1 MRDVK
6 QTEPDPTNVLNC
18 DSTMQVALAD
28 LLKTYGLDIQFVPE
42 NTAIPGSFFGERE
55 AGLIE
60 NSLYLRFDTPVH
72 SALHE
77 ACHYICMS
85 PDRRTHLD
93 TDAEGDF
100 NEENGVCYLQ
110 ILLAGQ
116 LSNMGAHRMM
126 LDMDRWG
133 YSFRLG
139 SARAWFDDD
148 AQDAILWL
156 QRYGILDQTQQITR
170 QYRLID

>member
-1 MRDVK
+1 M
-6 QTEPDPTNVLNC
+6 QADPTTVLNC
-18 DSTMQVALAD
+18 DSAMQLTLAG
-28 LLKTYGLDIQFVPE
+28 LLKPYGIVIKFVGDSDV
-42 NTAIPGSFFGERE
+42 IPGSFFGNRE
-55 AGLIE
+55 AGLMG
-60 NSLYLRFDTPVH
+60 NALYLRQDTPVH

-85 PDRRTHLD
+85 PTRRANLN

-110 ILLAGQ
+110 ILL
-116 LSNMGAHRMM
+116 SKYITIMDNERMM

-139 SARAWFDDD
+139 SAKSWFETD
-148 AQDAILWL
+148 AVDAKLWL
-156 QRYGILDQTQQITR
+156 ERYGIINHTEEITW
-170 QYRLID
+170 QYRLE